1 MSRSLKQAVHVL
13 ASVRLAVVTMAALGV
28 ACIAATFYEASHGT
42 AAAQRV
48 FYRAPWFAALLGLLA
63 ASIALSALE
72 RYPWSRHQAGF
83 VLAHA
88 GVLLLLLGSVVSL
101 HAGLDGRLTLVEGE
115 TSDGLALAGE
125 EIRVSWSD
133 GSGGALPVDFSAHP
147 PAPGSRLEL
156 PGAALVLEEYAPSVR
171 IDDVWAEGTGQADG
185 PAALQFSLVGQGDP
199 LVGWL
204 MSGAPGPSAVDL
216 GPIRFTLSEAPDERT
231 AQALLARAGA
241 VNEAAFVATPDRRL
255 RVAMSARHRPRV
267 IAEPAVGEPFAS
279 PWMNLRLRV
288 DRFLARA
295 VPQRVVAHV
304 PVTGRRSGEPAV
316 RARLV
321 AAGASAEAWVAFGES
336 RPLVV
341 GDRRAELSY
350 GPPPAALP
358 FRVTLLDFDSLTYP
372 GTRMPATYESR
383 VRVDDPEQGSF
394 ERTISMNHPLH
405 HRGYTLFQSS
415 YVDGVPQTSILSV
428 ARAPGLPLVYL
439 GTALIAAGTLWMS
452 FFKRWLARRQGRAA
466 LSARRHLLP
475 AVLAV
480 LAIGGAT
487 SAAAAGA
494 GAGTG
499 ALREVAIQD
508 GGRVKPLDTFARES
522 ARRVGGARPF
532 TGGETVAGL
541 DAVDWLVAM
550 LSDPERWQGVPF
562 VRVAHADVRARL
574 GLPADRDRYS
584 YAELVG
590 HERLLDA
597 VASVRDKAERDEAL
611 EPVEH
616 EIANLEG
623 TLVLF
628 RGLLNGEALRI
639 VPIEGA
645 SGGWMSV
652 ADLAPGGEGERL
664 AALREAVVRLVAADS
679 AGGSG
684 RAAAAAAL
692 RADLRATGGAH
703 YPAADAIEREVAYN
717 RLKPFRLAWL
727 LYLAAF
733 LALLPAVSL
742 GSRLLGGAGVALVA
756 GGLIAT
762 TGGLWMRTVISGRA
776 PVTNMYETVVFAA
789 WGAVALAL
797 VFEAAYG
804 GRIAAACASGLAVLA
819 LLLADNVPI
828 LDGSI
833 APLVPVLRDNVWLT
847 LHVLTITLGYAAFLL
862 AMGLGHVNLA
872 FLALAPGRPVV
883 ATLTRF
889 LHRSLQVGTVFL
901 AVGTL
906 LGGVWASYSW
916 GRFWGWDP
924 KETWALIA
932 LLGYLAVLHGRLA
945 GWLGDFGL
953 AMGAVGG
960 FLLVLMAWYGVN
972 YVLGT
977 GLHAYG
983 FGSGGAGWVF
993 AFAAVEL
1000 VVMVM
1005 AAARH
1010 AALVPA
1016 ARGRALR
1023 EGHA

>member
-1 MSRSLKQAVHVL
+1 MPRRLKRMVHVL
-13 ASVRLAVVTMAALGV
+13 ASVQLAVVTMAALAA
-28 ACIAATFYEASHGT
+28 ACIAATFYEAAHGT

-48 FYRAPWFAALLGLLA
+48 FYRSTWFALLLGVLA
-63 ASIALSALE
+63 ACIALSALE

-101 HAGLDGRLTLVEGE
+101 YAGLDGRLTLVEGE
-115 TSDGLALAGE
+115 TSDRLALAGE
-125 EIRVSWSD
+125 TLVVEWSD
-133 GSGGALPVDFSAHP
+133 GASTTVPVDFSLRP
-147 PAPGSRLEL
+147 PAAGTRYDL
-156 PGAALVLEEYAPSVR
+156 PRGGAVVIEEYAPSVR
-171 IDDVWAEGTGQADG
+171 VADVWAEGTGGATG
-185 PAALQFSLVGQGDP
+185 PAALQFSLIGQGAP
-199 LVGWL
+199 LAGWL
-204 MSGAPGPSAVDL
+204 MSGAPGPSAVDI
-216 GPIRFTLSEAPDERT
+216 GPIRFTLHEAPDET
-231 AQALLARAGA
+231 AAGALLARAGGA
-241 VNEAAFVATPDRRL
+241 NQAAFVTTPDGRL
-255 RVAMSARHRPRV
+255 RVALSGRTHARSIV
-267 IAEPAVGEPFAS
+267 EPAVGEPFAA
-279 PWMNLRLRV
+279 PWMNLQLRV

-295 VPQRVVAHV
+295 VPQRVVARV
-304 PVTGRRSGEPAV
+304 PATGQGAGEPAV
-316 RARLV
+316 RAGLS
-321 AAGASAEAWVAFGES
+321 ADGASAETWIAFGES
-336 RPLVV
+336 RALVV
-341 GDRRAELSY
+341 AGRRAEVAY
-350 GPPPAALP
+350 VPPPATLP
-358 FRVTLLDFDSLTYP
+358 FRVTLLDFESLTYP
-372 GTRMPATYESR
+372 GSRMPATYESR

-439 GTALIAAGTLWMS
+439 GTALVGVGTLWMS
-452 FFKRWLARRQGRAA
+452 FFKRWLARRQGRTA
-466 LSARRHLLP
+466 LAARRHLAP
-475 AVLAV
+475 IALAV
-480 LAIGGAT
+480 LALGGAA
-487 SAAAAGA
+487 SAASARADT
-494 GAGTG
+494 GTD
-499 ALREVAIQD
+499 ALRAIAIQD
-508 GGRVKPLDTFARES
+508 GGRLKPLDTFARES

-532 TGGETVAGL
+532 TGGETVAGM
-541 DAVDWLVAM
+541 DAVDWLRAL
-550 LSDPERWQGVPF
+550 LSDPVRWQQERV

-574 GLPADRDRYS
+574 GLPAARDRYS
-584 YAELVG
+584 YAELVENQG
-590 HERLLDA
+590 LLDT
-597 VASVRDKAERDEAL
+597 VAAVRDKAQRDEAL
-611 EPVEH
+611 DPVEQ
-616 EIANLEG
+616 EIGTLEG

-639 VPIEGA
+639 VPVEVESGA
-645 SGGWMSV
+645 WMSV
-652 ADLAPGGEGERL
+652 ADLAPGAPGERL
-664 AALREAVVRLVAADS
+664 AALRERIVRLVAAEP
-679 AGGSG
+679 G
-684 RAAAAAAL
+684 AAAAL

-703 YPAADAIEREVAYN
+703 YPAAEALAREVRYN

-733 LALLPAVSL
+733 VALLPAISL
-742 GSRLLGGAGVALVA
+742 GSRVLGGAGVALA
-756 GGLIAT
+756 LGGLLAT

-797 VFEAAYG
+797 VFEAVYG
-804 GRIAAACASGLAVLA
+804 GRIAAACASGLAVVA

-833 APLVPVLRDNVWLT
+833 APLVPVLRDNLWLT

-872 FLALAPGRPVV
+872 FLTLAPGRPVV

-889 LHRSLQVGTVFL
+889 LHRSLQVGTLFL

-993 AFAAVEL
+993 AFAALEL
-1000 VVMVM
+1000 LVMVL
-1005 AAARH
+1005 AAARQ
-1010 AALVPA
+1010 AALAPA
-1016 ARGRALR
+1016 AFRRALG

>member
-1 MSRSLKQAVHVL
+1 MSRGLKQAVHVL
-13 ASVRLAVVTMAALGV
+13 ASVQLAVVTMTALAA

-42 AAAQRV
+42 AAAQRA
-48 FYRAPWFAALLGLLA
+48 FYHSTWFAALLGLLA
-63 ASIALSALE
+63 VSVALSALE
-72 RYPWSRHQAGF
+72 RYPWTRHQAGF

-101 HAGLDGRLTLVEGE
+101 YAGLDGRLTLVEGE
-115 TSDGLALAGE
+115 TSDRLALAGE
-125 EIRVSWSD
+125 TVQVGWGD
-133 GSGGALPVDFSAHP
+133 GTSTARRVDFALRP
-147 PAPGSRLEL
+147 PAPGTQLGF
-156 PGAALVLEEYAPSVR
+156 PDGTAVVIEEYAPSARV
-171 IDDVWAEGTGQADG
+171 DDVWAEGTDGASG
-185 PAALQFSLVGQGDP
+185 PAALQFTLIGQGEP
-199 LVGWL
+199 LSGWL
-204 MSGAPGPSAVDL
+204 MSAAPGPSAVEF
-216 GPIRFTLSEAPDERT
+216 GPIRFSLRQAPDEPT
-231 AQALLARAGA
+231 ARAWLARRRDA
-241 VNEAAFVATPDRRL
+241 NEVAFVATPDGRL
-255 RVAMSARHRPRV
+255 QRAVHTRTAGGGQT
-267 IAEPAVGEPFAS
+267 AEPVVGEPFTT
-279 PWMNLRLRV
+279 PWMSLQVRV
-288 DRFLARA
+288 DRFLAHA
-295 VPQRVVAHV
+295 VVQRVVARV
-304 PVTGRRSGEPAV
+304 PATGQRSGDPAV
-316 RARLV
+316 RVRLV
-321 AAGASAEAWVAFGES
+321 AGGAAAEAWIAFGES

-341 GDRRAELSY
+341 GGRSVEVAY
-350 GPPPAALP
+350 VPTPATLP
-358 FRVTLLDFDSLTYP
+358 FRVTLLDFDSRTYP
-372 GTRMPATYESR
+372 GSRMPATYESR
-383 VRVDDPEQGSF
+383 VRVDDPQQGTF

-439 GTALIAAGTLWMS
+439 GTALVGLGTLWMS

-466 LSARRHLLP
+466 LATRRRLVP
-475 AVLAV
+475 AALAV
-480 LAIGGAT
+480 LALGGAAPIA
-487 SAAAAGA
+487 SARADAD
-494 GAGTG
+494 TD
-499 ALREVAIQD
+499 ALRQVAIQD
-508 GGRVKPLDTFARES
+508 GGRLKPLDTFARES
-522 ARRVGGARPF
+522 ARRLGGARPF
-532 TGGETVAGL
+532 TGGETVAGM
-541 DAVDWLVAM
+541 DAVVWLRAM
-550 LSDPERWQGVPF
+550 LSDPARWQRERV
-562 VRVAHADVRARL
+562 VRVAHADLRARL
-574 GLPADRDRYS
+574 GLQSDRDRYS
-584 YAELVG
+584 YAELV
-590 HERLLDA
+590 ESQRLLDA
-597 VASVRDKAERDEAL
+597 VAAVRDKAERDQAL
-611 EPVEH
+611 DPVEQ
-616 EIANLEG
+616 EIGTLEG

-639 VPIEGA
+639 VPVEGE
-645 SGGWMSV
+645 SGAWMSV
-652 ADLAPGGEGERL
+652 ADLAPGAAGERL
-664 AALREAVVRLVAADS
+664 AVLRERVVRLVAAEP
-679 AGGSG
+679 GT
-684 RAAAAAAL
+684 AAAL
-692 RADLRATGGAH
+692 RDDLRATGGAH
-703 YPAADAIEREVAYN
+703 YPPAGDLAREVDYN
-717 RLKPFRLAWL
+717 RLKPFRMAWL

-733 LALLPAVSL
+733 VTLLPAVSL
-742 GSRLLGGAGVALVA
+742 GSRVLGSAGLALALA
-756 GGLIAT
+756 GLVAT
-762 TGGLWMRTVISGRA
+762 TGGLWMRTVISGRP

-797 VFEAAYG
+797 VFEAVYG
-804 GRIAAACASGLAVLA
+804 GRIAAACASGLAVVA

-833 APLVPVLRDNVWLT
+833 APLVPVLRDNLWLT

-872 FLALAPGRPVV
+872 FLVLAPRRPVV

-889 LHRSLQVGTVFL
+889 LHRSLQVGTLFL

-1000 VVMVM
+1000 LVMVL

-1010 AALVPA
+1010 AAHAPV
-1016 ARGRALR
+1016 ARGRALQ